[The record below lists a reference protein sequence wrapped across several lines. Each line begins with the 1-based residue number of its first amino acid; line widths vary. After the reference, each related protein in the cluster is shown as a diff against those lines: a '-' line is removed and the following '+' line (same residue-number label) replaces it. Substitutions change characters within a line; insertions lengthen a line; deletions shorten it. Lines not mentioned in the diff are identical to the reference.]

1 MAESPLSYF
10 STFILRQNLLGR
22 NLPPYNV
29 PGVYSGKNDRA
40 AGDLFL
46 RDSSVINTPDPL
58 VNEPFLTDAYKRN
71 EYGPNGGYDKDISF
85 ITDTEPTQPNQGAY
99 GPTPPFLNAIV
110 RYNFTFR
117 AANAVRNKYAPIPSV
132 DLTQSAQTSYTFVYD
147 NSIDRTVIPLF
158 ENYWAPPSFVPSLY
172 TPYNILLQGDP
183 VGDDGLLSEDSETMK
198 VSAKNLKD
206 NLQYRV
212 DQNVRNQTIGRLNI
226 LNGLKDPFN
235 LAQILAGKRP
245 LVARDWKI
253 TVSGGILGNGMD
265 ILQRFAGVTVPV
277 SPIPGDYFDE
287 DMEEKNYGSAFSQI
301 TAYRSG
307 FVGKL
312 LGRRTDRGRT
322 PSELFLEYT
331 GSGQKSQLQAN
342 IDMNRYRPNYQLTKG
357 GNLVSRI
364 VGAITSI
371 FDSPA
376 GSGEFYVGGTDR
388 DPSTITSPPGQVPL
402 NAVGK
407 EVNAP
412 VYGNDL
418 LAKIFEGEDKDFK
431 FGLAGKSFENDGG
444 IQGGFTWVSPKYK
457 KDAGNYVGPGG
468 KVFGADPEFN
478 EISNT
483 LQATESTNYEFT
495 PNSILFNTQKLI
507 DSIPEGKA
515 RFAHVG
521 NAIDQTSKVFNDG
534 YRELTKGSQVISYI
548 SQNGVEVG
556 QEYCRIFTKD
566 TPYYTFTDLQKKE
579 GITNYGRKFADS
591 VLDNTFNLNIA
602 PMKGTDSTNIVP
614 NNNNGLGGYA
624 KKYMFSIEN
633 LAWRT
638 GSRPDYRVQDLPVC
652 ERGPNGGR
660 VMWFPPYDLK
670 FDESVTPSFKDHDF
684 IGRPEPVYT
693 YTNTKRTGT
702 LSWKMLVD
710 HPSVV
715 NVLVNKVLASETDRA
730 KVDSIIN
737 SFYAGCRKYDL
748 YDLARQYNTI
758 PTNELYTYQ
767 QILNN
772 PALTN
777 EQLSNISDNTNNQE
791 QTTQQPTE
799 VNLSK
804 YQNLGFYFENDIP
817 DPNTLQTYST
827 VPFQSVIDPYLQQK
841 SFYVSQN
848 VKNGT
853 DVQTQIG
860 NFFDDVISD
869 NYNFSKELLKDVI
882 NAVTNKN
889 QRVTIILQGSA
900 SAPQTKVYNDN
911 LSLRRISSVQQY
923 FTGYT
928 FQSGE
933 ESISMGKLI
942 AEGKVIIKS
951 LAEGENATGI
961 QPRSYNKNTTLG
973 TYNCTDGD
981 LATEQDLTVKWY
993 GLNAMACRV
1002 VRIANISSEPLTT
1015 GNPPDIT
1022 ADQNRTLVAEGN
1034 TPQPQKPQ
1042 PQVDLL
1048 QEVKQGISK
1057 KILRH
1062 LLSECDY
1069 FEVLKESNPFVYDSI
1084 KDKIKYF
1091 SPVFHSMTPEGLNSR
1106 LTFLQQCTRPGDTIP
1121 TIGANGEKIY
1131 NDAINTAFGAP
1142 PVLVLRIGDFYNTK
1156 IIPTS
1161 LTLKYEN
1168 LDLNPEGIGVQP
1180 MIVDVTLGFNFIGG
1194 SGLKQPIERLQ
1205 NALSF
1210 NFYAN
1215 TEIYDER
1222 ATPTV
1227 DTSALDK
1234 ALVQAII
1241 DQTPV
1246 VGINNVSNVQEN
1258 DFGKTIGD
1266 IATRIQT
1273 ETAETGTTNY
1283 NVFMNKLRTE
1293 TKTYYDSVSKFIEE
1307 VLGEYNLAVY
1317 QATVDTMNYTSGST
1331 RAFTTPLSSPLFGK
1345 PADYQKNIDA
1355 VFGEFIKDID
1365 AETIPFLSG
1374 STSPGKKA
1382 TNKASVRSFKKNYT
1396 TFVNDLRNEFMG
1408 KLTESIQ
1415 NVTTVQQSL
1424 TYLIDCSNLVDSKT
1438 DAYIMT
1444 DGNPKI
1450 FNISGTTIV
1459 TGKTESATADTYVTL
1474 VSNIT
1479 TLSNLN
1485 VQFINILTQSSK
1497 NLLYNVNYDEKKP
1510 GNFVPVKTSN
1520 ENDMN
1525 TIQKRREYFIMCQ
1538 TVLKQYQTFETSML
1552 KDINDKQFEDAFKS
1566 FYGTDTKAEFQRQQD
1581 AANQLLAEFKV
1592 SGATN
1597 YFAGYNP
1604 FPEDIKRPFT
1614 FSTLPIPTDAQK
1626 KNVKNLYTTQ
1636 NVDNGTKV
1644 YNLKK
1649 KFN

>member
-29 PGVYSGKNDRA
+29 PGIYSGKNDRA

-46 RDSSVINTPDPL
+46 RDFSVVNTPDPL
-58 VNEPFLTDAYKRN
+58 VNEPYLTDAYKRN

-117 AANAVRNKYAPIPSV
+117 AANATRNKFAPLPVV
-132 DLTQSAQTSYTFVYD
+132 DITQSAQTSYTFVYD
-147 NSIDRTVIPLF
+147 NSIDRTVIPTF
-158 ENYWAPPSFVPSLY
+158 QNYWTPPSFVPSIY

-183 VGDDGLLSEDSETMK
+183 VGDDGLLSEDSDPMK
-198 VSAKNLKD
+198 LSAKNLKD

-212 DQNVRNQTIGRLNI
+212 DQNVRNKTIGRLNI

-265 ILQRFAGVTVPV
+265 ILQRFAGVTIPV

-287 DMEEKNYGSAFSQI
+287 DMEQKNYGSAFSQI
-301 TAYRSG
+301 AAYRSG

-312 LGRRTDRGRT
+312 LGRKTDRGRT

-376 GSGEFYVGGTDR
+376 GSGDFYVGGTDR
-388 DPSTITSPPGQVPL
+388 DPSTLTSPPGQVPL
-402 NAVGK
+402 NDVGK

-418 LAKIFEGEDKDFK
+418 LAKLFEGEDKDFK
-431 FGLAGKSFENDGG
+431 FGLAGRAYEDDGS

-468 KVFGADPEFN
+468 KVFGADPQFN

-483 LQATESTNYEFT
+483 LQATESTKYEFT

-521 NAIDQTSKVFNDG
+521 NAIDQTAKVFNDG
-534 YRELTKGSQVISYI
+534 YKEITKGSKVISYK

-566 TPYYTFTDLQKKE
+566 TPYYTFTDLQKRE

-591 VLDNTFNLNIA
+591 VLDNTYNLNIA
-602 PMKGTDSTNIVP
+602 PYKGTDSTNIVP

-624 KKYMFSIEN
+624 RKYMFSIEN

-638 GSRPDYRVQDLPVC
+638 GARPDYRVQDLPVC

-670 FDESVTPSFKDHDF
+670 FDESVTPTFKDHDF
-684 IGRPEPVYT
+684 LGRPEPVYT

-702 LSWKMLVD
+702 LSWKMVVD

-715 NVLVNKVLASETDRA
+715 NILVNKVLASETDRA
-730 KVDSIIN
+730 KVDSVIN

-748 YDLARQYNTI
+748 YELARQYNTI
-758 PTNELYTYQ
+758 PTSELYTYQ

-772 PALTN
+772 PNSTQEDVSAI
-777 EQLSNISDNTNNQE
+777 SNATNNDS
-791 QTTQQPTE
+791 QTVQQPTE
-799 VNLSK
+799 VNLNK

-817 DPNTLQTYST
+817 DPNTTQVFST
-827 VPFQSVIDPYLQQK
+827 QPFENLVGPYLGLKQ
-841 SFYVSQN
+841 FYVDQN
-848 VKNGT
+848 AKNGGT
-853 DVQTQIG
+853 VQEQIG
-860 NFFDDVISD
+860 NFFDDIISD
-869 NYNFSKELLKDVI
+869 NYNQSKELLKDII
-882 NAVTNKN
+882 NVVKNKN
-889 QRVTIILQGSA
+889 ERVTIRLQGSA
-900 SAPQTKVYNDN
+900 SAPQSKTYNDN
-911 LSLRRISSVQQY
+911 LSQRRIDSVLQY
-923 FTGYT
+923 FSGFT

-933 ESISMGKLI
+933 ETLSLSNLI
-942 AEGKVIIKS
+942 DEGKVLIQP
-951 LAEGENATGI
+951 LALGENAEGV
-961 QPRSYNKNTTLG
+961 QPRSYNKNTTLDS
-973 TYNCTDGD
+973 YNCTDGD
-981 LATEQDLTVKWY
+981 LATTQDLTVKWY

-1002 VRIANISSEPLTT
+1002 VRISSITSEPLSSTP
-1015 GNPPDIT
+1015 PPDIT
-1022 ADQNRTLVAEGN
+1022 ANQNDALVAQGR
-1034 TPQPQKPQ
+1034 TSQPQKPQ
-1042 PQVDLL
+1042 PQIDLL
-1048 QEVKQGISK
+1048 QQVKQGVSK
-1057 KILRH
+1057 KILRY

-1069 FEVLKESNPFVYDSI
+1069 FEVLKETNPFVFDSI

-1091 SPVFHSMTPEGLNSR
+1091 SPVFHSMTPEGLNGR

-1161 LTLKYEN
+1161 LSLKYEN

-1194 SGLKQPIERLQ
+1194 SGLKNPVERLQ

-1234 ALVQAII
+1234 ALVQSII

-1246 VGINNVSNVQEN
+1246 VGVNSVNNVQEN

-1266 IATRIQT
+1266 ITLRTQT
-1273 ETAETGTTNY
+1273 ETAETGTTSYTLFMDKLNTQTKEY
-1283 NVFMNKLRTE
+1283 YSAIDTFMNE
-1293 TKTYYDSVSKFIEE
+1293 IVN
-1307 VLGEYNLAVY
+1307 EYNYGVY
-1317 QATVDTMNYTSGST
+1317 QATVAEMDYTTGKLM
-1331 RAFTTPLSSPLFGK
+1331 AFNTPIDSPLYGK
-1345 PADYQKNIDA
+1345 PSAYQKNIDETFTA
-1355 VFGEFIKDID
+1355 FIADIEGD
-1365 AETIPFLSG
+1365 QISFISSG
-1374 STSPGKKA
+1374 LAGKA
-1382 TNKASVRSFKKNYT
+1382 ANQSSIRTFKKNYT
-1396 TFVNDLRNEFMG
+1396 TFVNELKGGFQS
-1408 KLTESIQ
+1408 KLTERIQ
-1415 NVTTVQQSL
+1415 TITTQQQSL
-1424 TYLIDCSNLVDSKT
+1424 GYLIDCANLIASNT

-1450 FNISGTTIV
+1450 FNISGTTIQ
-1459 TGKTESATADTYVTL
+1459 TGTTTSLTADSY
-1474 VSNIT
+1474 T
-1479 TLSNLN
+1479 TLISDLTLIGSGNT
-1485 VQFINILTQSSK
+1485 QFITALKDIGPNF
-1497 NLLYNVNYDEKKP
+1497 LYNVSYKAGGDFEP
-1510 GNFVPVKTSN
+1510 IQTSN
-1520 ENDMN
+1520 QNDFN
-1525 TIQKRREYFIMCQ
+1525 TIQKKREYMILCQ
-1538 TVLKQYQTFETSML
+1538 TILKNYEDFRTKML
-1552 KDINDKQFEDAFKS
+1552 KDINDAPFEKNFDFFYGQLTKDAFQREQA
-1566 FYGTDTKAEFQRQQD
+1566 KAIE
-1581 AANQLLAEFKV
+1581 ALTAFKNKYPNFFGEKYKTFP
-1592 SGATN
+1592 SGV
-1597 YFAGYNP
+1597 
-1604 FPEDIKRPFT
+1604 KRNFT
-1614 FSTLPIPTDAQK
+1614 FSTLPAASATQK
-1626 KNVKNLYTTQ
+1626 TNVKNLYTTQ
-1636 NVDNGTKV
+1636 NVDNDKKV